1 MTDNI
6 FNQSFESL
14 LQSVGVSSE
23 TPAQEPAPT
32 PQQTPA
38 PAPVQESPQVND
50 TTQSIFDQF
59 QLPEEVKTEEP
70 VENKTEEY
78 KVDMDIFGAQDVA
91 PSVAPT
97 DVKQEEIESAQPV
110 VETKPEQKPEPK
122 PESKPEPK
130 PKKKAPA
137 KKKAK
142 AETTVD
148 LKSEGLIDAETVA
161 AIEEEI
167 DIIVKKALRKSI
179 VKNLKAI
186 ADEM

>member
-14 LQSVGVSSE
+14 LQSVGVASE

-32 PQQTPA
+32 PEPT
-38 PAPVQESPQVND
+38 PVQESPLVD
-50 TTQSIFDQF
+50 DSAPSIFDQF
-59 QLPEEVKTEEP
+59 QLPDEVKTEEP

-97 DVKQEEIESAQPV
+97 EVKQEEIESAQPV
-110 VETKPEQKPEPK
+110 VETKPE
-122 PESKPEPK
+122 SKPEPK
-130 PKKKAPA
+130 PKAKKSPA

-148 LKSEGLIDAETVA
+148 LKSEGLIDADTVA

>member
-14 LQSVGVSSE
+14 LQSVGVASE
-23 TPAQEPAPT
+23 TPAQESAPT
-32 PQQTPA
+32 PQPT
-38 PAPVQESPQVND
+38 PAPVQESPLVD
-50 TTQSIFDQF
+50 DSAPSIFDQF
-59 QLPEEVKTEEP
+59 QLPDEVKTEEP

-97 DVKQEEIESAQPV
+97 EVKQEEIESAQPV
-110 VETKPEQKPEPK
+110 VEAKPKPKPEP
-122 PESKPEPK
+122 ESEPKPEPK

>member
-14 LQSVGVSSE
+14 LQSVGVASE

-32 PQQTPA
+32 PQPT
-38 PAPVQESPQVND
+38 PVQESPQVND

-59 QLPEEVKTEEP
+59 QLPDEVKAEEP

-97 DVKQEEIESAQPV
+97 EVKQEEIESAQPV
-110 VETKPEQKPEPK
+110 VETKPEPK

-130 PKKKAPA
+130 PKAKKSPA

>member
-14 LQSVGVSSE
+14 LQSVGVASE
-23 TPAQEPAPT
+23 TPAQEPT
-32 PQQTPA
+32 PQPT
-38 PAPVQESPQVND
+38 PAPVQESPLVD
-50 TTQSIFDQF
+50 DSAPSIFDQF
-59 QLPEEVKTEEP
+59 QLPDEVKAEEP

-97 DVKQEEIESAQPV
+97 EVKQEEIESAQPV
-110 VETKPEQKPEPK
+110 VETKPEPKPEPK

-130 PKKKAPA
+130 PKAKKSPA

-148 LKSEGLIDAETVA
+148 LKSEGLIDAETVV

>member
-23 TPAQEPAPT
+23 TPTQETAPT
-32 PQQTPA
+32 PEPT
-38 PAPVQESPQVND
+38 PAPVQEVPQVND

-59 QLPEEVKTEEP
+59 QLPDEVKTEEP

-97 DVKQEEIESAQPV
+97 EVKQEVIESAQPV
-110 VETKPEQKPEPK
+110 IDTK

-142 AETTVD
+142 TETTVD
-148 LKSEGLIDAETVA
+148 LKSEGLIDAETVT

-167 DIIVKKALRKSI
+167 DVIVKKALRKSI

>member
-23 TPAQEPAPT
+23 TPTQEPT
-32 PQQTPA
+32 PQPT

-59 QLPEEVKTEEP
+59 QLPEEVKAEEP

-97 DVKQEEIESAQPV
+97 EVKQEEIESAQPV
-110 VETKPEQKPEPK
+110 VEAKPEP
-122 PESKPEPK
+122 KPEPK

-142 AETTVD
+142 AETTID

>member
-23 TPAQEPAPT
+23 TPAQESAPT
-32 PQQTPA
+32 PEPT
-38 PAPVQESPQVND
+38 PVQEVAQVND

-59 QLPEEVKTEEP
+59 QLPDEVKTEEP

-91 PSVAPT
+91 PSVVPT

-110 VETKPEQKPEPK
+110 VETKP
-122 PESKPEPK
+122 KPEPK
-130 PKKKAPA
+130 PKKKSPA

-142 AETTVD
+142 TETTVD
-148 LKSEGLIDAETVA
+148 LKSEGLIDAETVT

-179 VKNLKAI
+179 IKNLKAI

>member
-14 LQSVGVSSE
+14 LQSVGVASE
-23 TPAQEPAPT
+23 TSAQEPT
-32 PQQTPA
+32 PQPT
-38 PAPVQESPQVND
+38 PAPVQESPLVD
-50 TTQSIFDQF
+50 DSAPSIFDQF
-59 QLPEEVKTEEP
+59 QLPDEVKTEEP

-97 DVKQEEIESAQPV
+97 EVKQEEIESAQPV
-110 VETKPEQKPEPK
+110 VETKPEPKPEPK

-130 PKKKAPA
+130 PKAKKSPA

-167 DIIVKKALRKSI
+167 DVIVKKALRKSI

>member
-14 LQSVGVSSE
+14 LQSVGVASE

-32 PQQTPA
+32 PQPTQ
-38 PAPVQESPQVND
+38 APVQESPLVD
-50 TTQSIFDQF
+50 DSAPSIFDQF
-59 QLPEEVKTEEP
+59 QLPDEVKTEEP

-97 DVKQEEIESAQPV
+97 EVKQEEIESAQPV
-110 VETKPEQKPEPK
+110 VETKPEPKPEPK
-122 PESKPEPK
+122 PESKHEPK
-130 PKKKAPA
+130 PKAKKSPA